1 LLLSH
6 SLPTILLSKNFS
18 DFLWVKY
25 YQIHIVFGTKF
36 QDLSIR
42 KKLNLGFGGLV
53 LLTFLV
59 VGRSYLSS
67 ISAANE
73 IRRSQELRVPIALSS
88 ANAKANLL
96 QMSSNI
102 GEYLA
107 TGEGEYRDRYQ
118 QSRLI
123 FEAELAR
130 MEKLSQTS
138 SSAEN
143 QELIQQLRKTY
154 NKWVVFPDRL
164 FSLRN
169 NLLDNQPALRIMQE
183 EGGGAIAKIMADINA
198 IVAEQK
204 QRQPTSDNLT
214 LLVNLT
220 DFQRSFALIVSAL
233 NSYLVTQD
241 PSFRYEYAKHLQANQ
256 ATWQKIQAQ
265 SVLLA
270 PNQKVKLDNIQQ
282 NRQNFLNLPQK
293 LFAIVESKH
302 HRKDLSLFR
311 SEAVPKARA
320 MLSLLEKIVSNQ
332 QQSLTLGLN
341 KGNQTLVNMQ
351 WQIFLGAGLALA
363 VGTVMTIALR
373 RQIAAP
379 LERLTEATNQIM
391 EGNLAVFLKE
401 QQFSF

>member
-1 LLLSH
+1 
-6 SLPTILLSKNFS
+6 
-18 DFLWVKY
+18 
-25 YQIHIVFGTKF
+25 
-36 QDLSIR
+36 
-42 KKLNLGFGGLV
+42 
-53 LLTFLV
+53 
-59 VGRSYLSS
+59 
-67 ISAANE
+67 
-73 IRRSQELRVPIALSS
+73 
-88 ANAKANLL
+88 
-96 QMSSNI
+96 
-102 GEYLA
+102 
-107 TGEGEYRDRYQ
+107 
-118 QSRLI
+118 
-123 FEAELAR
+123 

-138 SSAEN
+138 SSAEDR
-143 QELIQQLRKTY
+143 ELIQQLRKTY
-154 NKWVVFPDRL
+154 EEWFVYPDRL
-164 FSLRN
+164 FALRN
-169 NLLDNQPALRIMQE
+169 NPLDNQPALQILQE
-183 EGGGAIAKIMADINA
+183 DGEVPIAKIMADINA

>member
-1 LLLSH
+1 LLSH